1 MKSINQYISEKLKIS
16 KHNHNILNTLNKIFN
31 CKSEEEFDN
40 LYKDIFKEGDKLSS
54 DIRTLDIIYSD
65 NKDKI
70 LSTFDKN
77 DLILAKFKNDNY
89 IFFLFRPFKGKSQ
102 LCLSCNYENNKM
114 EFKIWDIYNR
124 DKYGGYYNPNLEGL
138 EYYKCNNNLTIQFD
152 DFVNNNLF
160 DSNLY
165 DVELCPNLEKKI
177 NISLD
182 KNKIIKRLL

>member
-1 MKSINQYISEKLKIS
+1 MKSINQYITEKLKIS
-16 KHNHNILNTLNKIFN
+16 KHNHNILNTLNKICN
-31 CKSEEEFDN
+31 CKSKEEFDK
-40 LYKDIFKEGDKLSS
+40 LYKDIFKEGEKLSS

-124 DKYGGYYNPNLEGL
+124 DKYGGYFNPNLECL

-152 DFVNNNLF
+152 DFINELFDNNLY
-160 DSNLY
+160 N
-165 DVELCPNLEKKI
+165 VELCPNLEKKL
-177 NISLD
+177 NISSD
-182 KNKIIKRLL
+182 KDKIIKRLL

>member
-1 MKSINQYISEKLKIS
+1 MKTLNLYITEKLKIS
-16 KHNHNILNTLNKIFN
+16 KHNHNILNKISN

-40 LYKDIFKEGDKLSS
+40 LYKDIFKEAEKLSS
-54 DIRTLDIIYSD
+54 DIKTLDIIYSD

-70 LSTFDKN
+70 LSMFDKN

-152 DFVNNNLF
+152 DFINELF
-160 DSNLY
+160 DDNLY
-165 DVELCPNLEKKI
+165 DVELCPNLEKKL
-177 NISLD
+177 NISSD
-182 KNKIIKRLL
+182 KDKIIKRLL